1 MFPISGKEALGSFLT
16 VLALAI
22 FVYEI
27 LYVGLFTGA
36 IGVKGTVATDAIII
50 TVGWILILIGP
61 ALWFGEVPA
70 NVKKLIEAKTGRKLS

>member
-1 MFPISGKEALGSFLT
+1 MFPTSGKEALGLFLT

-27 LYVGLFTGA
+27 LYVGLFIGT
-36 IGVKGTVATDAIII
+36 IGVKGSVATDAVLISF
-50 TVGWILILIGP
+50 GWLLILIGP
-61 ALWFGEVPA
+61 ALWLGEVPT